1 MDLVEKQF
9 TEILDRFFEAAS
21 RIKEYGE
28 MFCINKMPE
37 SQTDE
42 DLKIHDA
49 RLYYKNNLLAEL
61 DTMILEIKGK
71 GGLLE
76 FLIDRK
82 KIAKRKQEEIK

>member
-1 MDLVEKQF
+1 
-9 TEILDRFFEAAS
+9 
-21 RIKEYGE
+21 
-28 MFCINKMPE
+28 MPE